1 MEKDYNEFIS
11 CYQETLENKH
21 STILENEAFLNMV
34 DTRIKIAEFFS
45 GDIGEKNRKEIR
57 EFCDYFLE
65 RNPIFR
71 EKTEKYRVLQMG
83 SEGK

>member
-1 MEKDYNEFIS
+1 
-11 CYQETLENKH
+11 
-21 STILENEAFLNMV
+21 MV

-45 GDIGEKNRKEIR
+45 GDIGEKNREEIR

-71 EKTEKYRVLQMG
+71 EKTEKYRVLKIG
-83 SEGK
+83 SEEK

>member
-1 MEKDYNEFIS
+1 
-11 CYQETLENKH
+11 
-21 STILENEAFLNMV
+21 MV